1 MKNIGPFKV
10 LNLFATTQ
18 FNFDIKLMGIEVRE
32 DYLFDNS
39 PSLFIALAPFLT
51 KQSAEFRFPDKSV

>member
-1 MKNIGPFKV
+1 MKNIGPFKL

-18 FNFDIKLMGIEVRE
+18 FNFDIMLMGIEVRE

-51 KQSAEFRFPDKSV
+51 EQSAEFRYPDKSV